1 MTTSTS
7 SAVWEGGLRNG
18 HGRFN
23 AGSGAFG
30 GDYSFATRFESAK
43 GTNPEE
49 LLAAAHAACF
59 SMALSAGLE
68 AAKTPAT
75 RISTTARCTVE
86 KAGDGFQITRMR
98 LEVRGE
104 VPGLDQA
111 AFQAAAE
118 KAKVG
123 CPVSQA
129 LKGIPQ
135 VELDAKL
142 GG

>member
-86 KAGDGFQITRMR
+86 KAGEGFQITRMR

-129 LKGIPQ
+129 LKGN
-135 VELDAKL
+135 VALTLDVTLA
-142 GG
+142 

>member
-1 MTTSTS
+1 MPTSTS

-23 AGSGAFG
+23 AGSSAFA
-30 GDYSFATRFESAK
+30 GDYSFATRFESAR

-68 AAKTPAT
+68 AAKTPAS

-86 KAGDGFQITRMR
+86 KAGEGFQITKMR

-104 VPGLDQA
+104 VPGIDQA
-111 AFQAAAE
+111 GFLAAAE
-118 KAKVG
+118 KAKAG

-129 LKGIPQ
+129 LKGIPLI
-135 VELDAKL
+135 ELDAKL
-142 GG
+142 GS